1 MSMKLSGR
9 RVISIAEFLLR
20 RRTHRLLAVL
30 LLFAIVVVLYQYDT
44 RFDAVH
50 EAACAEEGL
59 WRAQRDAVPWSEY
72 AILVGLGIVPAL
84 LGRRITL
91 PWMISA
97 LSVYLAAESAD
108 LYNSIIS
115 HWKNIDC
122 DDRYLNGVD
131 FEGDGM
137 TLFIFYI
144 MMAATFYLSLILDAL
159 AVIVQSIL
167 SRIRS

>member
-1 MSMKLSGR
+1 M
-9 RVISIAEFLLR
+9 
-20 RRTHRLLAVL
+20 
-30 LLFAIVVVLYQYDT
+30 
-44 RFDAVH
+44 
-50 EAACAEEGL
+50 
-59 WRAQRDAVPWSEY
+59 PWSEY

-97 LSVYLAAESAD
+97 LSVYWVAESAD

-122 DDRYLNGVD
+122 DNRYLNGID